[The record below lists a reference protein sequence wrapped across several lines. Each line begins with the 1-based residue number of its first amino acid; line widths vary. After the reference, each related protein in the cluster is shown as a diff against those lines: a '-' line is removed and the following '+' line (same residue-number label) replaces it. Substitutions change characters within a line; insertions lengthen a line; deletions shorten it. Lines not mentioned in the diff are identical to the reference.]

1 MFLEQFPSRTFYN
14 GSNSRY
20 SFDWLV
26 LNSKIME
33 RERLEIPYIP
43 NILLK
48 SWKEG
53 GLEISNSKYSRY
65 IVDRLD
71 LEISEIMERGEIRN
85 REFNI
90 FQVYCWQA
98 GLRSSVL

>member
-1 MFLEQFPSRTFYN
+1 MDLIPGILLTGWSKIP
-14 GSNSRY
+14 
-20 SFDWLV
+20 
-26 LNSKIME
+26 KIME